1 MDFTTAD
8 DLLKMYGNRNPIS
21 NFIFDEQIA
30 NQAQNRQLGMQGKG
44 LENRAKELANL
55 YSEQTNPIRA
65 LQEQETLSQ
74 KRTANRASEFA
85 LDKTARTH
93 ESDVNQALRD
103 AVSKLKESDLKDLE
117 REAQRLSYSMNP
129 DERKT
134 GLDLLQQHKD
144 FVKIRTQGDEQRKTA
159 AQQQEHA
166 KALETQRAGNAVN
179 LERTRAELGK
189 YNRGTTAT
197 TVDQQLAKARNALQA
212 AEILENAYY
221 VAVENNDMAAAARYK
236 ERAIN
241 ARQRAAEDASNR
253 AMGAPGVGLNAQG
266 QFSEKAR
273 PEAVAPIAGGNSG
286 NPRANVNPQLPPGAK
301 QVGTSGGKPV
311 YEINGQ
317 KFILE

>member
-44 LENRAKELANL
+44 LDNRGKELANL
-55 YSEQTNPIRA
+55 YAEQNDPIR
-65 LQEQETLSQ
+65 LQDNQATLAGKRIKNEQDT
-74 KRTANRASEFA
+74 FA
-85 LDKTARTH
+85 LDKTTRTH

-129 DERKT
+129 DERKA
-134 GLDLLQQHKD
+134 GLDLMQQHKS
-144 FVKIRTQGDEQRKTA
+144 FVEIRARGEDQRKTA

-166 KALETQRAGNAVN
+166 KALETQRAGNAVS
-179 LERTRAELGK
+179 LERTKAELGK

-253 AMGAPGVGLNAQG
+253 AMGAPGMGVDAQG
-266 QFSEKAR
+266 KYTEKAR
-273 PEAVAPIAGGNSG
+273 PEAVAPIAGGNPG

-317 KFILE
+317 QFILE